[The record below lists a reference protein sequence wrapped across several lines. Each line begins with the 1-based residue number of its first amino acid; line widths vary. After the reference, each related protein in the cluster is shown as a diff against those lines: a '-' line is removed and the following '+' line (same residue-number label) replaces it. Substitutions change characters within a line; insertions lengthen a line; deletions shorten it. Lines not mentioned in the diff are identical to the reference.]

1 MERKDL
7 GALVDGGVLLT
18 SRALE
23 AGWPRASL
31 FRRLRSQGWARVQ
44 GGAWAEPG
52 REVDYVVRL
61 KAAQLVRRQLVVSH
75 GSAARLWQI
84 ETLDGGRPGRGRPAE
99 DPRRPCPLEF
109 TDPGLSA
116 RQGFAGVRVH
126 RIPLPQVEV
135 VERSGLRVTEVP
147 RTLADLLRAGPRDN
161 ALVAVESALT
171 YRRVGGARRAPLIA
185 PASLAVA
192 LEAPLLG
199 AGRAQEWLVLLD
211 PRSGSPAETIARLHM
226 HDAGLRPETQVEV
239 RTPDGRRRYLDF
251 LFRAEGLAIEIEG
264 YAYHGTRDAHRRD
277 VARFNQLARSPQVRS
292 LLRYTAEDVFH
303 RPLQMI
309 REIRA
314 VLIAGAGRFGAGDPP
329 GLMGGSVSA

>member
-7 GALVDGGVLLT
+7 RALVEGGVLLT

-31 FRRLRSQGWARVQ
+31 FRRLRSEGWARVQ

-52 REVDYVVRL
+52 REVDLVVRL
-61 KAAQLVRRQLVVSH
+61 KATQLVRRQLVVSH

-84 ETLDGGRPGRGRPAE
+84 ETLDGGRPAE

-239 RTPDGRRRYLDF
+239 CTPDGRRRYLDF

-277 VARFNQLARSPQVRS
+277 VARFNQLAQSPQVRR

-303 RPLQMI
+303 RPPQMI

-314 VLIAGAGRFGAGDPP
+314 ALNTRSDLAGTGPRTPP
-329 GLMGGSVSA
+329 GLIGGSVSA